1 MDIDL
6 TPTDERIYREI
17 LCDFLPADIVDAHT
31 HIWLRSAVLSRSNG
45 NERNGLEPERT
56 VSWPNLVAEDNAI
69 DDLLETYRLLLPG
82 KRVTPVV
89 FGSPRQDI
97 DLAATNAYV
106 SESARSRALPSLL
119 VSTPAWS
126 AQDLEQRVLDG
137 RFVGLKPYLS
147 FAPPEI
153 PPGEIAIYDYLPHS
167 HLEVADAHGWVVML
181 HIPRPARLRDPVNV
195 AQLLEIDRSYR
206 NVRLIV
212 AHIGR
217 AYCSE
222 DVGDALEVLGKGSS
236 MSFDF
241 SANTNA
247 WVMKQLI
254 RAVGPKRVLFGSDLP
269 ILRMRMRRI
278 CENGRYV
285 NLVPPGLYGDI
296 SADPH
301 MREVSPDEGER
312 LTFFMYEELRAFR
325 ESAEATGLTQAD
337 LGDVFHNNATR
348 LFGHE

>member
-1 MDIDL
+1 MLLDL
-6 TPTDERIYREI
+6 TATDERVYQEALR
-17 LCDFLPADIVDAHT
+17 DFLPDDIIDAHT
-31 HIWLRSAVLSRSNG
+31 HIWLRSFVAPHRDG
-45 NERNGLEPERT
+45 PEADRT
-56 VSWPNLVAEDNAI
+56 VSWPNLVAEDNSI
-69 DDLLETYRLLLPG
+69 EDLLETYRLLFPG

-106 SESARSRALPSLL
+106 SESARFRALPSLT
-119 VSTPAWS
+119 VSTPEWS
-126 AQDLEQRVLDG
+126 AHELEQRVIDG
-137 RFVGLKPYLS
+137 HFRGLKPYLS

-153 PPGEIAIYDYLPHS
+153 PADAMTIFDYLPRA

-181 HIPRPARLRDPVNV
+181 HIPRPARLRDPMNV
-195 AQLLEIDRSYR
+195 TQLLEIDRSYP
-206 NVRLIV
+206 NIRLIV

-217 AYCSE
+217 AYCPE
-222 DVGDALEVLGKGSS
+222 DVGDALDVLGKASG

-241 SANTNA
+241 SANTSA
-247 WVMKQLI
+247 WAMTRLI
-254 RAVGPKRVLFGSDLP
+254 RAVGSQRILFGSDLP

-325 ESAEATGLTQAD
+325 EAAEATGLTHAD
-337 LGDVFHNNATR
+337 LGDVFHNNAVR
-348 LFGHE
+348 LFGPV